1 MLPHMTGFLTHDG
14 EDAAEAVLECNR
26 RTEEC
31 GLSLSAS
38 EARTLCR
45 TRSEALSRE
54 PEADRRLELLGRV
67 SAYGDLIEWLHDTA
81 PSREELQRMLHR
93 LPADAWVVLMA
104 QYPEESLLTDPQDRR
119 LCAALRQLCDGLP
132 RAEAEVLRRAAAHV
146 YWE

>member
-1 MLPHMTGFLTHDG
+1 MLPHMTGFLTRDG

-38 EARTLCR
+38 EVRALCR
-45 TRSEALSRE
+45 TRNEALSRE
-54 PEADRRLELLGRV
+54 GRLEFGEGILPL
-67 SAYGDLIEWLHDTA
+67 LIEWLHDTA

-146 YWE
+146 HWK